1 MVWASLLGNQGIACG
16 LGEGCFGGEKWGRE
30 RRNVKLT
37 LKGEKLNYLNASSFK
52 GRENLLFINNERLI
66 NV

>member
-1 MVWASLLGNQGIACG
+1 MHVALERVVLVERS
-16 LGEGCFGGEKWGRE
+16 WGRE
-30 RRNVKLT
+30 RHNVTLT
-37 LKGEKLNYLNASSFK
+37 LKGEKLNYLNVSSFK